1 MIVDTSALI
10 AIVLRE
16 PGYERILDTLV
27 AVDVLSAAP
36 TLVEAKV
43 MLAARL
49 GPAGP
54 RRIGAILTRA
64 AVDVV
69 DFDERQADA
78 AIDAYRDFGKGSGHP
93 ARLNL
98 GDSFSYALAYV
109 RDEPLLYLGDD
120 FSHTDIRSALD
131 EYTDEGGED

>member
-1 MIVDTSALI
+1 MIVDTSALV

-16 PGYERILDTLV
+16 PGYERILDTLI
-27 AVDVLSAAP
+27 AVDTWIAAP

-43 MLAARL
+43 VLASRL

-54 RRIGAILTRA
+54 RRLGAILTRA
-64 AVDVV
+64 AVEVA

-78 AIDAYRDFGKGSGHP
+78 AVDAYRDFGKGAGHP

-98 GDSFSYALAYV
+98 GDTFSYALAYV
-109 RDEPLLYLGDD
+109 RDEPLLYVGED
-120 FSHTDIRSALD
+120 FSHTDIRSALE
-131 EYTDEGGED
+131 EYADGGGT